1 MIADDAAIGQREGT
15 DIEGGSRIAEDRVV
29 VGDIKIGQRLNNG
42 IAVEVDLI
50 HTHGLIVADRH
61 GAVIDFKNVVV
72 GGLCRSHRERTVS
85 THVNCRPCSDGTSDH
100 VITDPVQ
107 IDGTVQGYIRQ
118 DGQHA
123 AGIVGPILTAS
134 YSERD
139 IARGI
144 AYGDSPRISRHD
156 DTPVVETHRAQG
168 GRTRENGSR
177 AGVAEDQSV
186 DIDITSEGY
195 HIRNVLI
202 SRCIENSHI
211 TGAIYSVKGKRPEWS
226 VGVGA
231 PGRPLPRVGS
241 TFVIDIRRLRT
252 RRRSNRKEG

>member
-85 THVNCRPCSDGTSDH
+85 THVNCRPGSDGTTDR
-100 VITDPVQ
+100 VVTDPVQ
-107 IDGTVQGYIRQ
+107 VDGVIQGNIRQ

-123 AGIVGPILTAS
+123 AGIIGPILATRGD
-134 YSERD
+134 EGQ
-139 IARGI
+139 IAGGI
-144 AYGDSPRISRHD
+144 ADGDGPGVGRHD
-156 DTPVVETHRAQG
+156 DTAVVEIHGLRRRAARVDCG
-168 GRTRENGSR
+168 R
-177 AGVAEDQSV
+177 AGIAENQP
-186 DIDITSEGY
+186 IDIHGTGQG
-195 HIRNVLI
+195 HHVVDGLI
-202 SRCIENSHI
+202 GRCVEHRHI
-211 TGAIYSVKGKRPEWS
+211 TGVICSVKSERPGRS
-226 VGVGA
+226 VCTGA